1 MSKIKGYVL
10 NGKGIGAFVLFALA
24 FVVSVY
30 FAIIL
35 RSGLIDAIPFM
46 QDVADKAL
54 PIEIK
59 NGVVVNPENT
69 VKVIDFNERD
79 NDINTEDNEEDT
91 KLPVFVIDTTQDT
104 LDTAGLAQGF
114 YLSRTTLYAVKTGEV
129 RVMKLQDNANLV
141 LPKQDYTEGFKTI
154 IKWTALTMAACGTV
168 IAFLVFLILTIFY
181 AYLAGVAAW
190 INKTTLAF
198 DVRMRLS
205 SVLFAAVYILAEAAD
220 VVGFPLGVKLFVL
233 LMFALQIVTIRK
245 LNNN

>member
-1 MSKIKGYVL
+1 MNKIKGYIL
-10 NGKGIGAFVLFALA
+10 NGQGIGAFVLFALA

-30 FAIIL
+30 LAIFL
-35 RSGLIDAIPFM
+35 RSGLIETIPLM
-46 QDVADKAL
+46 QDVADKVL

-69 VKVIDFNERD
+69 VKVIDFNE
-79 NDINTEDNEEDT
+79 NDIENNAEDDDENI
-91 KLPVFVIDTTQDT
+91 KLPVLVIDTTKDT
-104 LDTAGLAQGF
+104 LDTAGLAQGL
-114 YLSRTTLYAVKTGEV
+114 YLSRTALYAVKTDEV
-129 RVMKLQDNANLV
+129 RTIKLQESANLI
-141 LPKQDYTEGFKTI
+141 LPKQDYTEYFKTA
-154 IKWTALTMAACGTV
+154 IKWTALATAACGTI
-168 IAFLVFLILTIFY
+168 IAFLVFVILTLFY

-205 SVLFAAVYILAEAAD
+205 SVLFAAVYILAEVTDA
-220 VVGFPLGVKLFVL
+220 VGFPLGVKLFVL

>member
-1 MSKIKGYVL
+1 MNKIKAYVL
-10 NGKGIGAFVLFALA
+10 NGKGVGAFVLFALA
-24 FVVSVY
+24 FVVAVY
-30 FAIIL
+30 FAVIL
-35 RSGLIDAIPFM
+35 RSGLIEAIPLM
-46 QDVADKAL
+46 QDVADKVL

-59 NGVVVNPENT
+59 NGVVINPENT
-69 VKVIDFNERD
+69 VKVIDFNER
-79 NDINTEDNEEDT
+79 NIEGNIEDAEQNA

-104 LDTAGLAQGF
+104 LDTAGLAQGL

-129 RVMKLQDNANLV
+129 RVMKLQDNANLI
-141 LPKQDYTEGFKTI
+141 LPKQDYTEGFKI
-154 IKWTALTMAACGTV
+154 VIKWTALAMAACGTF

-220 VVGFPLGVKLFVL
+220 AVGFPLGVKLFVL